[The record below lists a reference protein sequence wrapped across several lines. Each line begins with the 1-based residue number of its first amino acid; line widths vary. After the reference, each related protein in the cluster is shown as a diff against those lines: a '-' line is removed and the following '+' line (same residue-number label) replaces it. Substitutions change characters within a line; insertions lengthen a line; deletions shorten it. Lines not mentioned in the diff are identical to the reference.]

1 MTPADLP
8 ASRPPDHA
16 TSTRLPPLI
25 ALSYFEVA
33 ARTGSFSEAAKLLH
47 VSPAAVSHQVKALES
62 ILGIQLF
69 VRHNRKVVLT
79 RAAEL
84 ALPRLQE
91 GFAALADAVEQLRAH
106 RDDESIITVC
116 AEPLL
121 ATKWLVPRLHRFYA
135 AFPDAEVRLQASLG
149 SVDSVVGGP
158 VPLASFQRSGID
170 VSLRLGFGIHP
181 DLHVSPM
188 FPLVLVPMCAPAL
201 LPRLSVPADVLRV
214 PLLCDSTHLRS
225 PARFGW
231 AEWLDQQ
238 GIARPTTLRE
248 QRFGNGPLALEAAV
262 SGHGVWLASPELT
275 VAEREAGK
283 LCIAF
288 PQAEALALRT
298 PLAYHLTCPP
308 AALERPIVRA
318 FQDWLQLETT
328 SARAASL
335 PPAP

>member
-1 MTPADLP
+1 MKPSDPLLP
-8 ASRPPDHA
+8 APGRSPGA
-16 TSTRLPPLI
+16 TDASRLPPLI
-25 ALSYFEVA
+25 ALSYFEAA

-69 VRHNRKVVLT
+69 VRHHRKVVLT

-106 RDDESIITVC
+106 RDDEAIITVC

-135 AFPDAEVRLQASLG
+135 AFPDAEVRLQASLA
-149 SVDSVVGGP
+149 SVDAAVGGP
-158 VPLASFQRSGID
+158 VSPASFQRSGFD
-170 VSLRLGFGIHP
+170 VSLRLGFGTHP

-188 FPLVLVPMCAPAL
+188 FPLILVPMCAPAL
-201 LPRLSVPADVLRV
+201 LPRLAVPADVLRV
-214 PLLCDSTHLRS
+214 PLLCDNTHLRS

-231 AEWLDQQ
+231 AEWLEQQ
-238 GIARPTTLRE
+238 GIPQSTPLRE
-248 QRFGNGPLALEAAV
+248 QRFGNGLLALEAAV

-275 VAEREAGK
+275 LAEREAGK

-288 PQAEALALRT
+288 PQALHT

-308 AALERPIVRA
+308 SALERPIVKA
-318 FQDWLQLETT
+318 FRDWLQLET
-328 SARAASL
+328 AAGAGNP
-335 PPAP
+335 PPAA